1 MRKIC
6 NYKFDKFELIESVEN
21 IKMFYVLCFME
32 VFRNI
37 SNFFDGRFFGKFIY
51 VKLNKL

>member
-37 SNFFDGRFFGKFIY
+37 IIFLMVGFIY
-51 VKLNKL
+51 VYLCKIE

>member
-21 IKMFYVLCFME
+21 IKMFLCIMFYGS
-32 VFRNI
+32 V
-37 SNFFDGRFFGKFIY
+37 
-51 VKLNKL
+51 

>member
-37 SNFFDGRFFGKFIY
+37 NIFLMVGFMY
-51 VKLNKL
+51 VYLCKIE